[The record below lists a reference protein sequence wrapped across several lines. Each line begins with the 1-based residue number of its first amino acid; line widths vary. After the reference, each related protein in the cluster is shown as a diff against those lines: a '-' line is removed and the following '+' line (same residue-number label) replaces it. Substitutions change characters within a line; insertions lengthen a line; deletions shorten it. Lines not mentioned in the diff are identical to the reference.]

1 MCKYKH
7 YLINYQRFTQ
17 MVLVLLIYLPNFAL
31 LKFLVFL
38 KVITNKED
46 LSSSINQFKE
56 RGLTIG
62 LVPTMGALH
71 NGHLSLIK
79 QSKSKTDITVASIFV
94 NPTQFTNQEDLKNY
108 PKPIESDIKKL
119 EEAGCDILFHP
130 SVEEMYG
137 DDEDWNYEV
146 GDLDQLL
153 EGEFRPGHY
162 KGVTQIVNK
171 LFKAVSPDIAF
182 FGQKDYQQFLVIN
195 KMVKDLELPLQLIA
209 GDIIREENGLAM
221 SSRNVRLKE
230 EELLQA
236 TTLFQA
242 LKFIKENYSI
252 LPLSI
257 LKEKAFT
264 YFDHPL
270 LKLEYLKICDVAT
283 LQELTEKEKRAIVL
297 IACYV
302 GTTRLIDNMMLP

>member
-1 MCKYKH
+1 
-7 YLINYQRFTQ
+7 

-108 PKPIESDIKKL
+108 PKPIESDRRKL

-182 FGQKDYQQFLVIN
+182 FGQKDYQQFLVIS

-230 EELLQA
+230 EERLQA

-283 LQELTEKEKRAIVL
+283 LQELKEKEEKAIVL

>member
-1 MCKYKH
+1 M
-7 YLINYQRFTQ
+7 
-17 MVLVLLIYLPNFAL
+17 
-31 LKFLVFL
+31 

-46 LSSSINQFKE
+46 LSSCINQFKE

-94 NPTQFTNQEDLKNY
+94 NPTQFNNQEDLKNY
-108 PKPIESDIKKL
+108 PKPIESDMKKL
-119 EEAGCDILFHP
+119 EEVGCDILFHP

-137 DDEDWNYEV
+137 DDENWNYEV

-171 LFKAVSPDIAF
+171 LFNAVNPDIAF

-195 KMVKDLELPLQLIA
+195 KMVKDLELPLELIA
-209 GDIIREENGLAM
+209 GDIVREQSGLAM
-221 SSRNVRLKE
+221 SSRNVRLNDE
-230 EELLQA
+230 ERLQA
-236 TTLFQA
+236 TTLFKA
-242 LKFIKENYSI
+242 LTFVKENYNT
-252 LPLSI
+252 LPLSM
-257 LKEKAFT
+257 LKEKAFA
-264 YFDHPL
+264 FFNHPL
-270 LKLEYLKICDVAT
+270 LKLEYLKICDADS
-283 LQELTEKEKRAIVL
+283 LQELTEKEERAIIL